1 MLTLLNFGIW
11 LVPIV
16 PIVIIE
22 SRKAL
27 NVKGPAYAGMLTW
40 SAAILSY
47 YAYYASLLSLGKLH
61 THGTSERF
69 WPQI

>member
-1 MLTLLNFGIW
+1 LLTLFNFGIW

-22 SRKAL
+22 SRIAS

-40 SAAILSY
+40 GAAILSY
-47 YAYYASLLSLGKLH
+47 
-61 THGTSERF
+61 
-69 WPQI
+69 